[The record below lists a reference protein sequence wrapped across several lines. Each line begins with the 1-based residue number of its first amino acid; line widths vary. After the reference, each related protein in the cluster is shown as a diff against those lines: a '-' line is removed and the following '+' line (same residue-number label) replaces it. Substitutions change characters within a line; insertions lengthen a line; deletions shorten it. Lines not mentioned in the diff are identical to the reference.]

1 MSDKTK
7 QGNSHPAC
15 PCERPWMDRKATRPT
30 RRTMLEILLG
40 LGTASTLYA
49 SLDSTAW
56 QAYEAVEEA
65 WIRDRHELLLQ
76 HAPIAIGA
84 ARIDLDL
91 KLTDLQRRA
100 IQFRHI
106 LNTEPALL
114 RGGVWQ
120 MTALP
125 VSEQDHNAMLGAAP
139 DYRKHCDRIKQ
150 LTEALRRHPHYETLK
165 RAQVRL
171 WKTPQ
176 YREVHRRYMGR
187 MQELQRLYGTGTTSG
202 GDVAI
207 AGASQ

>member
-1 MSDKTK
+1 
-7 QGNSHPAC
+7 
-15 PCERPWMDRKATRPT
+15 
-30 RRTMLEILLG
+30 MLETLLG
-40 LGTASTLYA
+40 LGTATTLYA

-84 ARIDLDL
+84 ARIDLEL
-91 KLTDLQRRA
+91 KLADLQRRA
-100 IQFRHI
+100 IQFRQI
-106 LNTEPALL
+106 LNADPALL
-114 RGGVWQ
+114 RGGIWQ

-125 VSEQDHNAMLGAAP
+125 VSEQDHNAMISGVP
-139 DYRKHCDRIKQ
+139 DYRKLCDRIKQ
-150 LTEALRRHPHYETLK
+150 LTESLRRHPHYPTFK

-171 WKTPQ
+171 WKTPH

-187 MQELQRLYGTGTTSG
+187 MQELQRLYGTGTSGGG
-202 GDVAI
+202 GDVSI